1 MRCNAITKVGS
12 QCTRIS
18 DNTFCHQHQGNC
30 NFDNLLNKSSLRL
43 NNVDIKYRIR
53 STPETSIT
61 INESKLSYIPSFEGT
76 KTLIL
81 DNLEIKSLE
90 LIQSLT
96 RLSANNTLISTIP
109 NFENLLYLSLN
120 KTTNLTILPS
130 LLHLR
135 NLLLNDSSILKLPN
149 FPELISL
156 QISRTQ
162 ISGILAPKL
171 KNLDADQCP
180 NLTEITNPDLISISI
195 INSKVV
201 YLHHLSKVQFL
212 NATNS
217 EDLLTIPYSNL
228 VNLQVSGCRKLL
240 RIPNINTLSLLQAEN
255 CLSLIKIPKNVEN
268 KYLKGCPFLP
278 NTESWQN
285 YAIHNKWLLIKLQ
298 RYIRSYLRRKFV
310 RMKFSYSDL
319 DKVVANYIY

>member
-1 MRCNAITKVGS
+1 MRCNALTKVGT

-18 DNTFCHQHQGNC
+18 DNTFCYQHQGNY

-43 NNVDIKYRIR
+43 NNVDIKYKIR
-53 STPETSIT
+53 STPEASII
-61 INESKLSYIPSFEGT
+61 INQTQLSYIPSFEGT

-109 NFENLLYLSLN
+109 NFDNLLFLSLN
-120 KTTNLTILPS
+120 NTTNLTTIPS
-130 LLHLR
+130 LFHLR

-149 FPELISL
+149 LPELISL

-162 ISGILAPKL
+162 ISEIPAPKL

-180 NLTEITNPDLISISI
+180 NLIEITNPDLISINI
-195 INSKVV
+195 MKSKVI

-228 VNLQVSGCRKLL
+228 VNLQVSGCRKLS
-240 RIPNINTLSLLQAEN
+240 RIPNINTLNLLQAEN
-255 CLSLIKIPKNVEN
+255 CLSLIKIPKMVEN
-268 KYLKGCPFLP
+268 KFLKGCPFLP
-278 NTESWQN
+278 NTVRFEN
-285 YAIHNKWLLIKLQ
+285 HAIYNTWKLIKLQ
-298 RYIRSYLRRKFV
+298 RFFRSYLRRKFV
-310 RMKFSYSDL
+310 KIQFSYSDL
-319 DKVVANYIY
+319 DTVVANYMY